1 MFNRIIWT
9 WSFYHNQKFRS
20 LFLMLKKWIM
30 FNSTFCVQL
39 KVNYWL
45 SEEVGGSPRL
55 GRLALKMFRMQ
66 TCSST
71 HASMLQVQYIGFS
84 CFFIKQSST
93 CFHVH
98 CQCKWW
104 EIFLVSAIL
113 TYIYLSSSYIGMNEF
128 SRKCLNNS
136 INRCQSSKC
145 NIPLDKYLKF
155 KVLWFQNVSNF
166 AYPVPEP
173 DWMVFVCPGW
183 ERWQQYWP
191 SDIVCARCQWM
202 TIYDIHDIFMVI
214 HVMYHA
220 KYKHHQRTLYLTNIK
235 FLPPT
240 THAAF

>member
-1 MFNRIIWT
+1 MLSCSLSIKVMRNISGFNTFNFHI
-9 WSFYHNQKFRS
+9 FKF
-20 LFLMLKKWIM
+20 FL
-30 FNSTFCVQL
+30 
-39 KVNYWL
+39 Y
-45 SEEVGGSPRL
+45 R
-55 GRLALKMFRMQ
+55 
-66 TCSST
+66 
-71 HASMLQVQYIGFS
+71 H
-84 CFFIKQSST
+84 
-93 CFHVH
+93 
-98 CQCKWW
+98 
-104 EIFLVSAIL
+104 
-113 TYIYLSSSYIGMNEF
+113 GMNEF

-145 NIPLDKYLKF
+145 NIPLDILNVT
-155 KVLWFQNVSNF
+155 VLWFQNVSNF

-220 KYKHHQRTLYLTNIK
+220 KYKHHQRTLHLTNIK

>member
-71 HASMLQVQYIGFS
+71 LASMLQVQYIGFS

-98 CQCKWW
+98 CQWW
-104 EIFLVSAIL
+104 EWWKIFLLSVIL
-113 TYIYLSSSYIGMNEF
+113 TSIFLSTSYSGMNEF
-128 SRKCLNNS
+128 SKKCLNNL
-136 INRCQSSKC
+136 INRCKSSKW
-145 NIPLDKYLKF
+145 NSPLDKYFECYSFMISKCVKLCISCTRARLNGICVSGLG
-155 KVLWFQNVSNF
+155 KVTAVLAEWYCVCPVPMDDNIWYTWHFYGDTCNVS
-166 AYPVPEP
+166 
-173 DWMVFVCPGW
+173 
-183 ERWQQYWP
+183 R
-191 SDIVCARCQWM
+191 
-202 TIYDIHDIFMVI
+202 
-214 HVMYHA
+214 
-220 KYKHHQRTLYLTNIK
+220 
-235 FLPPT
+235 
-240 THAAF
+240 